1 MASNEE
7 LTNQGF
13 KVLNQSEE
21 RWQGLW
27 IVEVLMARM
36 HQFLKSF
43 IAMVVSQMFRS
54 LS

>member
-13 KVLNQSEE
+13 KVSKQFEE
-21 RWQGLW
+21 GWQGLW
-27 IVEVLMARM
+27 IVEVLMTRV